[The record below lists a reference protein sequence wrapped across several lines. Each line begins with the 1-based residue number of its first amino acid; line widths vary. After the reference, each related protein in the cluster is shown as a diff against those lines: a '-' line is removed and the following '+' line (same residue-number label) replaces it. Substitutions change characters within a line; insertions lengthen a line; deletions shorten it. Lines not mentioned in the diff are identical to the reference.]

1 MLAES
6 MSKCRLVFLK
16 LDFKCFKEI
25 GISEV
30 FFLLITLWTLRFV
43 LHPAVY
49 QTSDWETLIL
59 DVDIIILMWNKLYI

>member
-16 LDFKCFKEI
+16 LDFKRFKEI

-49 QTSDWETLIL
+49 QTSDLETLIL